1 MTEAAK
7 PAFECVVSADLF
19 SRALAAIST
28 EASRYYLNGV
38 NVEPCEQGGVLLI
51 STDGKRMLV
60 LRDPDGYAPNGSGI
74 VSLNKDMV
82 RALTAKNWNLPS
94 WLGPLTGKQPKRR
107 FLAVRGQ
114 KAAVSVIAANQGD
127 DIDHAALLALT
138 DAPSAAVGGYQ
149 WIGSVIDGTFPD
161 WRRVVGTPAASG
173 SVIGS
178 FDASLLTP
186 LAKALVGNGAK
197 TTGVRLVPTEGDT
210 RGEKPVFVFPLFRDG
225 GFAVLMPLRDNGSP
239 AKLPAWMQ
247 PVSAMAAE

>member
-7 PAFECVVSADLF
+7 PVFECVVSADLF

-28 EASRYYLNGV
+28 EATRYYLNGV
-38 NVEPCEQGGVLLI
+38 SVEPCEQGGVLLI

-60 LRDPDGYAPNGSGI
+60 LRDPDGYAPNGQGI

-114 KAAVSVIAANQGD
+114 KAAVSEIAANQGD
-127 DIDHAALLALT
+127 AVDHDALLALA

-149 WIGSVIDGTFPD
+149 WIGSVINGTFPD
-161 WRRVVGTPAASG
+161 WRRVVGKPAANG
-173 SVIGS
+173 NVVGS
-178 FDASLLTP
+178 FDATLLAP
-186 LAKALVGNGAK
+186 LAKALCKGRKIAGI
-197 TTGVRLVPTEGDT
+197 RLVPSDGDT
-210 RGEKPVFVFPLFRDG
+210 TGEKPVFVFPTLPDA
-225 GFAVLMPLRDNGSP
+225 GFAILMPLRDQFKP
-239 AKLPAWMQ
+239 ATLPAWLE
-247 PVSAMAAE
+247 PVSAIAAE